1 MMKNNLTYLGLIG
14 LLIVVIVFGALYSID
29 LKNMEEGKPVL
40 FSTWGKKYS
49 PVEDS
54 DVVEIRK
61 AINNYIVSQ
70 QEETSKSA
78 NEKWFCADK
87 TYMISKNDDV
97 FVAYS
102 WICASGYI
110 NRYNGELLEGS
121 SFSMPHKFILVKSN
135 DVFEVTEVIIPGD
148 GALYLEDLKTHFPE
162 KVVNDILKAD
172 TDGTVDQLQIDIQNQ
187 IAQIHK

>member
-54 DVVEIRK
+54 DVVKIRK

-78 NEKWFCADK
+78 NE
-87 TYMISKNDDV
+87 
-97 FVAYS
+97 
-102 WICASGYI
+102 
-110 NRYNGELLEGS
+110 NGS
-121 SFSMPHKFILVKSN
+121 V
-135 DVFEVTEVIIPGD
+135 
-148 GALYLEDLKTHFPE
+148 
-162 KVVNDILKAD
+162 
-172 TDGTVDQLQIDIQNQ
+172 QIKHI
-187 IAQIHK
+187 